1 MGEKERTDHDQIF
14 KTLFKEFFKEFIE
27 GFLPE
32 IAEKLD
38 FQSVE
43 FLEKETFTDLNKG
56 RKKLMDLVVSVKTI
70 SGEEEFI
77 LLHTEFES
85 SRPKKDFPE
94 RMFKYLCQLYMR
106 YGKPVIPIV
115 VFSDDA
121 KWRKPVSDTFLIKF
135 NDIEYVRFFYHQFK
149 LKHLNWKSYID
160 SNNPLIYA
168 LMAKMDYDKSDIVR
182 LKTDFLRLVLQS
194 EKNEARRQ
202 VLVEF
207 IENYVI
213 LKEDELEKFTAIVE
227 SRQELKEIKKMVTV
241 YEQKGRIEGRVQ
253 GQVEGSITTAQ
264 SDVIEVLEVKF
275 GNVPYPIKEK
285 ILYCDDLQKLRQA
298 HRNAILLNDINKFKI

>member
-1 MGEKERTDHDQIF
+1 MGKKERTDHDQIF
-14 KTLFKEFFKEFIE
+14 KTLFKEFFKEFMD
-27 GFLPE
+27 GFLPK

-43 FLEKETFTDLNKG
+43 FLEKETFSDLNKG
-56 RKKLMDLVVSVKTI
+56 QKKLMDLVVKVRTVF
-70 SGEEEFI
+70 GEEEFI

-94 RMFKYLCQLYMR
+94 RMFKYLCQLYIR
-106 YGKPVIPIV
+106 HGKPVIPIV
-115 VFSDDA
+115 IFSDDA
-121 KWRKPVSDTFLIKF
+121 KWSKPVSDTFLIKF
-135 NDIEYVRFFYHQFK
+135 NDIEYVHFFYHQFK
-149 LKHLNWKSYID
+149 LKHLNWKSYIN

-168 LMAKMDYDKSDIVR
+168 LMAKMDYNKKDIVR
-182 LKTDFLRLVLQS
+182 LKTDFLRMVLKS

-213 LKEDELEKFTAIVE
+213 LKGDELEKFTAIVE

-241 YEQKGRIEGRVQ
+241 YEERGIQKGLQ
-253 GQVEGSITTAQ
+253 KGSITTAQ

-275 GNVPYPIKEK
+275 DNVPYPIKEK
-285 ILYCDDLQKLRQA
+285 ILYCDDLQKLKQA
-298 HRNAILLNDINKFKI
+298 LRTAILLDDINKFKI

>member
-1 MGEKERTDHDQIF
+1 MGKKERTDHDQIF
-14 KTLFKEFFKEFIE
+14 KTLFKEFFKEFMD
-27 GFLPE
+27 GFLPK

-43 FLEKETFTDLNKG
+43 FLEKETFSDLNKG
-56 RKKLMDLVVSVKTI
+56 QKKLMDLVVKVRTVF
-70 SGEEEFI
+70 GEEEFI

-94 RMFKYLCQLYMR
+94 RMFKYLCQLYIR
-106 YGKPVIPIV
+106 HGKPVIPIV
-115 VFSDDA
+115 IFSDDA
-121 KWRKPVSDTFLIKF
+121 KWSKPVSDTFLIKF
-135 NDIEYVRFFYHQFK
+135 NDIEYVHFFYHQFK
-149 LKHLNWKSYID
+149 LKHLNWKSYIN

-168 LMAKMDYDKSDIVR
+168 LMAKMDYNKKDIVR
-182 LKTDFLRLVLQS
+182 LKTDFLRLVLKS

-213 LKEDELEKFTAIVE
+213 LKGDELEKFTAIVE

-241 YEQKGRIEGRVQ
+241 YEERGIQKGLQ
-253 GQVEGSITTAQ
+253 KGSITTAQ

-285 ILYCDDLQKLRQA
+285 ILYCDDLQKLKQA
-298 HRNAILLNDINKFKI
+298 LRTAILLDDINKFKI